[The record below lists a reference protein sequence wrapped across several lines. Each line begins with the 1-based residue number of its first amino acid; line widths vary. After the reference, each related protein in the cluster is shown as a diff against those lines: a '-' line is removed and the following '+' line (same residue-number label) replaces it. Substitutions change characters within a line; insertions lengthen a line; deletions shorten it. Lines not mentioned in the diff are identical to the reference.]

1 MKNPKKF
8 EGKLHV
14 RSTPAKQTGKEGA
27 GVERKKLKT
36 PKKKYQRV
44 FETTQEGILLLDAET
59 GAIVDSNPSLEK
71 MLGCSHQELLG
82 QKPWAIGPFKL
93 VLANQRA
100 FRKYQTKRTVE
111 VDLAL
116 ETKDGRHLGV
126 ELVSHVYRVDNEKV
140 VQWNIRDITER
151 KRADQPGRSLAS
163 IPAKNPN
170 PILRISPEG
179 NLLYANQAAFVL
191 MEDWKLEV
199 GKSAPEVLRG
209 LTREV
214 LETQTTKKGE
224 ISCGAH
230 AFSIIIMTAPEN
242 EYITLYG
249 RDITEQ
255 KQAEEALRAAS
266 SYNRR
271 LLEAS
276 LDPLVTIGPDGK
288 ITDVNAATEAV
299 TGVAREQLVGD
310 NFSSY
315 FTEPDKANAGYQK
328 VLTKGMVRDY
338 PLTIRHAS
346 GKTTDV
352 LYNATVYKTE
362 AGEVQGVFAAAR
374 DITERKKAE
383 EALRAASSYN
393 RRLLEASLD
402 PLVTIGPDGKIT
414 DVNAATET
422 VTGVS
427 RQQLI
432 GDNFSN
438 YFTEPDKANAG
449 YQRVLAEGMVRDYP
463 LTIRHISGKT
473 TDVLYNATVY
483 KDEAGRIQGVFAAA
497 HDITE
502 RKRAEAEIQQ
512 LNAELEGRVI
522 QRTAQLE
529 AANKELEA
537 FSYSVSHDLRAPLRA
552 IAGYTNILLE
562 DYEPALDAEGKRV
575 CGVISSESQRMGKLI
590 DDLLTFSRLSRTEKR
605 DSQID
610 MQAMMQSVF
619 HELTTPES
627 RDRIEL
633 QVGEL
638 PAAMGDPGL
647 IRQVWVNLL
656 SNALKFSSKK
666 ERAVI
671 EVGSIQGKDETIYS
685 VRDNGAGFDM
695 QYAGKLFGVFQRLHS
710 EQEFEGTGVG
720 LAIVQRVIL
729 RHGGRVWGEGQVDQ
743 GAAFYFALPRKEEAH
758 G

>member
-191 MEDWKLEV
+191 MEDWQLEV

-209 LTREV
+209 LTRDV

-230 AFSIIIMTAPEN
+230 TFSIIIMTAPEN

-255 KQAEEALRAAS
+255 KQ
-266 SYNRR
+266 
-271 LLEAS
+271 
-276 LDPLVTIGPDGK
+276 
-288 ITDVNAATEAV
+288 
-299 TGVAREQLVGD
+299 
-310 NFSSY
+310 
-315 FTEPDKANAGYQK
+315 
-328 VLTKGMVRDY
+328 
-338 PLTIRHAS
+338 
-346 GKTTDV
+346 
-352 LYNATVYKTE
+352 
-362 AGEVQGVFAAAR
+362 
-374 DITERKKAE
+374 AE

-575 CGVISSESQRMGKLI
+575 CGVISHEAQRMGKLI
-590 DDLLTFSRLSRTEKR
+590 DDLLTFSRLGRAEMR
-605 DSQID
+605 AVRID
-610 MQAMMQSVF
+610 MRSMMQSVF
-619 HELTTPES
+619 DELTTLES
-627 RDRIEL
+627 RERIEFH
-633 QVGEL
+633 VGEL
-638 PAAMGDPGL
+638 PAAVADSGL

-656 SNALKFSSKK
+656 SNALKFTSKK

-743 GAAFYFALPRKEEAH
+743 GAAFYFALPSKEEAH